1 MYCII
6 SVFLLRS
13 ENRLAEYRQFI
24 QMLLLDSFLVII
36 HRGDHINGVDNEY
49 HAEAFS
55 LDTFQSLWSKTAAE
69 VPELW
74 LIKDLMRGAE
84 MDVKTFN
91 NCFAFFRPTTVN
103 LFEVTQATL
112 QVI

>member
-1 MYCII
+1 
-6 SVFLLRS
+6 
-13 ENRLAEYRQFI
+13 
-24 QMLLLDSFLVII
+24 MLLLDSFLVII
-36 HRGDHINGVDNEY
+36 HKGNQIHGVDNHFE
-49 HAEAFS
+49 AEVFS

-74 LIKDLMRGAE
+74 LIRDLMRGPE

-91 NCFAFFRPTTVN
+91 NCFAFFRHSTVN

-112 QVI
+112 QVNIKIKSL